1 MSVDKREEL
10 SGRLLVIFDGSCGL
24 CNRAVRWFMRHDRR
38 DRMRFAPSDS
48 PWVTEVLTRHGIS
61 SLDAKLGPDSIVVV
75 SDVGGATE
83 RIRIRSEAVLALLV
97 ELPQPWPTMAA
108 AAARWIPRLARESAY
123 RLIARWRHRIGG
135 RLESCPV
142 PTVEERAHLL

>member
-1 MSVDKREEL
+1 
-10 SGRLLVIFDGSCGL
+10 
-24 CNRAVRWFMRHDRR
+24 
-38 DRMRFAPSDS
+38 MRFAPSDS
-48 PWVTEVLTRHGIS
+48 PWVAEVLTRHGFS

-83 RIRIRSEAVLALLV
+83 RIRIRSEAVLALLA

-108 AAARWIPRLARESAY
+108 VARWIPLLARESAY
-123 RLIARWRHRIGG
+123 RLIARWRHRIGR

-142 PTVEERAHLL
+142 PTAKERAHLL